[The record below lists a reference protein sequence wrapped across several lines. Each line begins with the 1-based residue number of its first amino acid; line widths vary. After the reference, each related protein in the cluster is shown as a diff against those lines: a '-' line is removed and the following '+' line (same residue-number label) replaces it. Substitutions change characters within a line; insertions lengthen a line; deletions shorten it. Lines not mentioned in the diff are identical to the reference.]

1 MPPTN
6 DPAHRHSKP
15 APRTRR
21 KSKPK
26 FEIPA
31 EAASPATPVAWV
43 YRKDEVSP
51 PPSSSAAPPPLVAAP
66 HQTKARSKS
75 HPIEVAGV
83 GLFFA
88 GAATLGFVSLVALGL
103 VAAPL
108 GVFSVGR
115 TPSSAPDPRSGSAVA
130 PEM

>member
-51 PPSSSAAPPPLVAAP
+51 PSSSAAPPPLVAGP
-66 HQTKARSKS
+66 RRTKALSKS

-115 TPSSAPDPRSGSAVA
+115 TPSSAPDPWSGSAVA
-130 PEM
+130 LEM